1 MHNGWLGYLHNNG
14 SNIQYSDKYTGFYSL
29 GFSAAHGRDI
39 TRDNFERIAVTFSV
53 RRSVQEKVEDD
64 NLLWVRDK
72 DVFGVPSDDLLT
84 DEFINDC
91 VVYSLFDRQ
100 AKQTSLRNYEYKG
113 KTYRVENEFFP
124 FSKQFVEDLAV
135 QHNHLNIQEDLD
147 TDNERFVYEYL
158 QDKELSLE
166 AQELLDYVK
175 KIYEES
181 FKYRDT
187 YAQLMPK
194 YNTNSWDAGFIQ
206 VSRMIWGQKD
216 KINDDLIGLKDEF
229 KTKLKA
235 LGNKISKQAINDG
248 VI

>member
-1 MHNGWLGYLHNNG
+1 MV
-14 SNIQYSDKYTGFYSL
+14 SL
-29 GFSAAHGRDI
+29 GRCFYCP
-39 TRDNFERIAVTFSV
+39 N
-53 RRSVQEKVEDD
+53 K
-64 NLLWVRDK
+64 N
-72 DVFGVPSDDLLT
+72 LLT
-84 DEFINDC
+84 DEFVNDC
-91 VVYSLFDRQ
+91 IIYSLFSE
-100 AKQTSLRNYEYKG
+100 KSNQTSLRNYEYKD

-124 FSKQFVEDLAV
+124 FSKQFIEDLAI
-135 QHNHLNIQEDLD
+135 QHNNLSIQEDLD

-181 FKYRDT
+181 FTYRDT

-235 LGNKISKQAINDG
+235 LGNKIAKQAINDG